1 MFELKPG
8 LADGGGIGPV
18 ANDRGVLTVER
29 ALSGQLI
36 DALQQGLPGEGQ
48 FTSSEL
54 SAGLI
59 DRLGNSRLVL
69 VELLEGPLEVG
80 EHRRGWPLGVR
91 RGQTPRC
98 HGLLVIL
105 HLQVVARHQQIF
117 IHTDLGRK
125 F

>member
-36 DALQQGLPGEGQ
+36 DALQQGLPGEGR
-48 FTSSEL
+48 FIAGVL

-59 DRLGNSRLVL
+59 DHLGNSRLIL

-80 EHRRGWPLGVR
+80 VGIGGAGHEASGWVNLKDVM
-91 RGQTPRC
+91 
-98 HGLLVIL
+98 HYW
-105 HLQVVARHQQIF
+105 
-117 IHTDLGRK
+117 
-125 F
+125 